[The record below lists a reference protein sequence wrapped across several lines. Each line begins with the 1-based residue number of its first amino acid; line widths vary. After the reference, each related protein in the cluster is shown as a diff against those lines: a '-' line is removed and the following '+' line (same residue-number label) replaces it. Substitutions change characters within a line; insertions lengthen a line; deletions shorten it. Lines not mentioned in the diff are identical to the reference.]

1 MKEIVKF
8 ILSIFDFFTQRKIIN
23 ALSKKIKDNKIN
35 VLLDVGSHKGEYISI
50 LNKHFS
56 IDKIYSF
63 EPNPDIFE
71 ILKKKFSRSNIKLFN
86 YGISNKKGN
95 VSFNKNIETSSS
107 SINDLN
113 SNSKYYKK
121 KFFLLNFFKVQ
132 EVTTKISIKVERL
145 DNILSYYKI
154 DFVDLLKVDT
164 EGYEFNVIQ
173 SLGDQISKIKIIHF
187 EHHFDDMIIKNYNLT
202 DIHNLLIKNGFKKFF
217 KTKMKFRKSFEYIYI
232 NKKYIQ

>member
-35 VLLDVGSHKGEYISI
+35 VLLDVGSHKGEYISS
-50 LNKHFS
+50 LNKHFL
-56 IDKIYSF
+56 IENIYSF

-71 ILKKKFSRSNIKLFN
+71 ILKKKFSSLNIKLYNF
-86 YGISNKKGN
+86 GISKKKGN
-95 VSFNKNIETSSS
+95 ISFNKNIETSSS

-132 EVTTKISIKVERL
+132 EVTTKI
-145 DNILSYYKI
+145 ILK
-154 DFVDLLKVDT
+154 LKDW
-164 EGYEFNVIQ
+164 
-173 SLGDQISKIKIIHF
+173 IIF
-187 EHHFDDMIIKNYNLT
+187 
-202 DIHNLLIKNGFKKFF
+202 
-217 KTKMKFRKSFEYIYI
+217 
-232 NKKYIQ
+232 